1 MTPPHDRWHRF
12 SDTLTRPRGLRGLA
26 IFRVVSGVALLYQ
39 ALINYAQRHVLWGPD
54 GVWAQEDWHAWIH
67 PADFNLFA
75 LHGSSAW
82 FELIYHMVIFVT
94 LLWTFGVATRFTTVA
109 MWLLTWSLH
118 DRNIFVVTG
127 GNNLVQILLVYA
139 MFADLSGGR
148 QTRADAGKW
157 WAPYAG
163 LLHNA
168 AYLAIIVQVC
178 LVYFTAGI
186 WKVHGDR
193 WFFGTALYYALRA
206 PEFVLPGVSALVY
219 ENATLV
225 VLLTYATWL
234 FQLAFPFALCMRR
247 EIRVLTLAVALAFHV
262 SIAVVMGLVVFALLM
277 IAADLALL
285 SDSDY
290 AWLDRLWSRTRSR
303 HGR

>member
-1 MTPPHDRWHRF
+1 MTKPNDRWQQL
-12 SDTLTRPRGLRGLA
+12 SAALTRPHGLRGLA

-54 GVWAQEDWHAWIH
+54 GVWAFAEWRESLH
-67 PADFNLFA
+67 PANINLFA
-75 LHGSSAW
+75 LDGSLVW
-82 FELIYHMVIFVT
+82 FELVYHLVIVVT
-94 LLWTFGVATRFTTVA
+94 ILWTLGVAPRITTVA

-118 DRNIFVVTG
+118 DRNIFVVSG
-127 GNNLVQILLVYA
+127 GNNLVQLLLFYA
-139 MFADLSGGR
+139 IFTDLGGGR
-148 QTRADAGKW
+148 QTRAHAGSW

-163 LLHNA
+163 LIHNA

-206 PEFVLPGVSALVY
+206 PEFVLPGLSALVY
-219 ENATLV
+219 ESATLV

-247 EIRVLTLAVALAFHV
+247 EIRVLTLAIALGFHV
-262 SIAVVMGLVVFALLM
+262 AIGAVMGLVVFALLM

-290 AWLDRLWSRTRSR
+290 AWLARLWSR
-303 HGR
+303 GRAAWAR